1 MRIPTVNQCLEFFDR
16 YRMLDNI
23 QVHSLIVAQVAGTL
37 VDGLAAAGKTE
48 NQPTNRRQVIAGA
61 LLHDI
66 AKSICLEDGRR
77 HAEVGRQICRD
88 LDFAEIGEIVFEH
101 VVLSRFTL
109 ELYRRGIFGAK
120 ELVFYADKRV
130 CHDQVVSLADRL
142 DYIITRYG
150 NSDPTRIGL
159 IRRNFQQTLLFE
171 KLLFQFLDFSPA
183 ELASQ
188 FPAKTDSSPASL
200 PKKRGEAQPLSG
212 KAGRELIHQ
221 AKPLT

>member
-1 MRIPTVNQCLEFFDR
+1 MRIPTVTQCLEFFDR

-23 QVHSLIVAQVAGTL
+23 RLHSLIVAQVAGTL
-37 VDGLAAAGKTE
+37 IDGLVAAGRVEKR
-48 NQPTNRRQVIAGA
+48 PTNRRQVIAGA

-101 VVLSRFTL
+101 VVLSRFTP
-109 ELYRRGIFGAK
+109 ELYRRGIFGTK
-120 ELVFYADKRV
+120 ELVYYADKRV
-130 CHDQVVSLADRL
+130 RHDQVVSLADRL

-150 NSDPTRIGL
+150 NSDPSRISF
-159 IRRNFQQTLLFE
+159 IRRNFQQTLLLE
-171 KLLFQFLDFSPA
+171 ELLFQFLDFSPA
-183 ELASQ
+183 ELVSQ
-188 FPAKTDSSPASL
+188 LPAQTDWLEASL
-200 PKKRGEAQPLSG
+200 PGRREAPPPFAGKEGET
-212 KAGRELIHQ
+212 IHQ

>member
-1 MRIPTVNQCLEFFDR
+1 MRIPTVNQCLELFDR

-23 QVHSLIVAQVAGTL
+23 RVHSLIVAQVAGTL
-37 VDGLAAAGKTE
+37 IDGMVAAGRVEK
-48 NQPTNRRQVIAGA
+48 QPTNRRQVIAGA

-101 VVLSRFTL
+101 VVLSRFTPA
-109 ELYRRGIFGAK
+109 LYRRGIFGAK
-120 ELVFYADKRV
+120 ELVYYADKRV
-130 CHDQVVSLADRL
+130 RHDQVVSLADRL

-150 NSDPTRIGL
+150 NSDPTRIGF
-159 IRRNFQQTLLFE
+159 IRRNFQQTLLLE
-171 KLLFQFLDFSPA
+171 ELLFQFLDFSPA
-183 ELASQ
+183 ELVSQ
-188 FPAKTDSSPASL
+188 LPAKNGWPPASR
-200 PKKRGEAQPLSG
+200 PGQRGGDHPLAG
-212 KAGRELIHQ
+212 KGGEPIHQ